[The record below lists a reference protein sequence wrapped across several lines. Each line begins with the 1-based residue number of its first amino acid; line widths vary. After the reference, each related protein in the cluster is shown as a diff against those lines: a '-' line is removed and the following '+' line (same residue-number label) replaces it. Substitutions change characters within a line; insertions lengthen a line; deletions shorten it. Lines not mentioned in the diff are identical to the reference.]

1 MCKQRDTQHVH
12 HAVSAHMYQD
22 TMGCL
27 WPSTIH
33 RWSPIPKVGSEG
45 LWFES
50 RFGDRT
56 ADKNTGQ
63 AIDVRPPLCGSIVAG
78 GFGGLPLSSVL
89 LASAR
94 WIIRCGEYVSDVKIS
109 THEGMTAQWQHM
121 QRQFHLPFLPFFYI
135 PRTLLLLG
143 C

>member
-1 MCKQRDTQHVH
+1 MCHLPAKD
-12 HAVSAHMYQD
+12 
-22 TMGCL
+22 G
-27 WPSTIH
+27 STA
-33 RWSPIPKVGSEG
+33 SVFGSEG

-121 QRQFHLPFLPFFYI
+121 QRQFHLPFLPFFLKKI
-135 PRTLLLLG
+135 SKHGKTVVA
-143 C
+143 